1 MFLQLVG
8 VKIIV
13 PPWDKKRSLTRGNW
27 KIVVVLSFDQTE
39 VKNMIFLVLKNLT
52 ITLLKEK
59 ENDLKIERERG
70 EQKKEKKKL
79 RKQLSQS

>member
-1 MFLQLVG
+1 MVTEKLLQL
-8 VKIIV
+8 
-13 PPWDKKRSLTRGNW
+13 
-27 KIVVVLSFDQTE
+27 LSFDQIE
-39 VKNMIFLVLKNLT
+39 VKNMIFLVLTNLT

-59 ENDLKIERERG
+59 ENDLKLERERG

>member
-1 MFLQLVG
+1 MVTEKLLQL
-8 VKIIV
+8 
-13 PPWDKKRSLTRGNW
+13 
-27 KIVVVLSFDQTE
+27 LSFDQIE
-39 VKNMIFLVLKNLT
+39 VKNMIFLVLTNLT

-59 ENDLKIERERG
+59 ENDLKLEREGG